1 MKVVIIGS
9 GNVAT
14 VLGRKIKEAGHEIL
28 EIVGRNE
35 ESVSTLA
42 LELNAD
48 KIYKLNIISS
58 LADIYLIAV
67 SDKAIVEIADELR
80 VDDKLVVHTAASR
93 PIDILENCSTNYGV
107 IYPLQTINKDV
118 NNYPDIPFLVNGVDT
133 ATIDTLTDFCS
144 QLSGNVRVASDDER
158 LKLHL
163 GAVFL
168 NNFTNHL
175 FALTQHYFKSNH
187 LDFDLLRPLVEKT
200 LENVKSEDAAK
211 VQTGPAIRNDFETMK
226 KHRHLLEEYPLMQKL
241 YEEISNSII
250 ELHKKDVKNGFGIIH

>member
-28 EIVGRNE
+28 EIVGRNK
-35 ESVSTLA
+35 ESVSSLA
-42 LELNAD
+42 AELNA
-48 KIYKLNIISS
+48 KKVFHLNTISS
-58 LADIYLIAV
+58 LADLYLVAV
-67 SDKAIVEIADELR
+67 SDKAIIEIADELR
-80 VDDKLVVHTAASR
+80 VNDKLVVHTAASH
-93 PIDILENCSTNYGV
+93 PIDVLAECSINYGV
-107 IYPLQTINKDV
+107 IYPLQTIAKEVAD
-118 NNYPDIPFLVNGVDT
+118 YSDIPLLVNGVDT
-133 ATIDTLTDFCS
+133 ATIETLTDFCH
-144 QLSGNVRVASDDER
+144 QLSANVQFASDDER

-175 FALTQHYFKSNH
+175 FALTQQYFKSNH
-187 LDFDLLRPLVEKT
+187 LDFDLLRPLVERT

-226 KHRHLLEEYPLMQKL
+226 KHRHLLEKYPLMQKL

-250 ELHKKDVKNGFGIIH
+250 ELHNDQGKNGY